1 MIRFV
6 ASMLLTISFVTSAQQ
21 NKAQKPVPKLSAKK
35 YVVQLCDCVEG
46 IMAGY
51 HPDLL
56 LFLQEMNQL
65 GEGEASARLEKKVRD
80 MAQEEQV
87 RLGKDVIRIQNIEA
101 SLKERCNS
109 VVEIEEKTRSDK
121 KFQEKTLALLK
132 KSTHCSM
139 TYQLMLL
146 GLKNK

>member
-1 MIRFV
+1 MIRYI
-6 ASMLLTISFVTSAQQ
+6 ASMLLTISFVVNGQQ
-21 NKAQKPVPKLSAKK
+21 NETLKPQPKLKAKK

-80 MAQEEQV
+80 IAQEEQV

-101 SLKERCNS
+101 SLQERCNA
-109 VVEIEEKTRSDK
+109 VVEIEKITRSDK
-121 KFQEKTLALLK
+121 KFQKKTLALLK
-132 KSTHCSM
+132 KSTRCSM